1 MMNGGGEFTRLEK
14 RYGGFP
20 RASLEL
26 PKEAGN
32 ASMAVEISWDT
43 IDHAANVYAKTLQ
56 EYNIGEIVK
65 AVHKR
70 IKKDKYYSI
79 LPSAG
84 NLDLTDKEV
93 GFHDFIVELE
103 KAKAAAAAAGKGKTS
118 VVLGRPSV
126 QARLKTAA
134 APIVAYLLTG
144 KHSKENKQFNGWKR
158 GLTASQKKP
167 MVAGIL
173 SIDLPQSAG
182 HEGEHKY
189 ICGGTQHYIAFV
201 YIKASGELYLFDSA
215 TKNPIRDHTEVY
227 YILKYTFQELIGSA
241 PLGIKRIPF
250 KHVLQL
256 GAGDRSVEDPHSY
269 NNQNVFCHTWSLWFL
284 TTFAILYDPSSSE
297 NAEKSIAALAKLAH
311 PDEMLN
317 LAMIKRFAFWL
328 LDYIYEPETESKIAS
343 KFPLRAYQR
352 AVERGETDRLKG
364 ILETYMKHKDP
375 MVGLRYLYS
384 YKNKTIISI
393 DALATDQKLQMDI
406 VQLYPGAA

>member
-32 ASMAVEISWDT
+32 ANMAVEISWDT
-43 IDHAANVYAKTLQ
+43 IDHAAHVYAKTLQ

-93 GFHDFIVELE
+93 
-103 KAKAAAAAAGKGKTS
+103 GKGKTS

-182 HEGEHKY
+182 HEGQYKY
-189 ICGGTQHYIAFV
+189 VCGGTQHYIAFV

-227 YILKYTFQELIGSA
+227 YILKYTFQELIGSI
-241 PLGIKRIPF
+241 PLEIKRIPF

-284 TTFAILYDPSSSE
+284 TTFAILYDPSSPE
-297 NAEKSIAALAKLAH
+297 NDDKNIAALAKLAH

-406 VQLYPGAA
+406 IQLYPTGA